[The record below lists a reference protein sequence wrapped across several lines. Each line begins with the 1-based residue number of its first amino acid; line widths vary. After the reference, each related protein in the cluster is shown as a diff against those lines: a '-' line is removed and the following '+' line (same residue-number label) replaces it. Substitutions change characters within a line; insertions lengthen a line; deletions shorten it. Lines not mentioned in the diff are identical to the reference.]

1 MRTYVPK
8 KIERRWHLI
17 DAKNKV
23 LGRLAVQIAT
33 LLSGKHK
40 PIYTPNIDVGDYVVV
55 INIQDVKITG
65 KKLEQ
70 KKYWRYTGYPG
81 GIRARTLK
89 EQKAQDPAK
98 VIVYT
103 VKGMLPRNRLREG
116 RLKRLKVFV
125 GAEHPYKKQVT
136 SRK

>member
-17 DAKNKV
+17 DAKDKV
-23 LGRLAVQIAT
+23 LGRLAVQVAT

-55 INIQDVKITG
+55 INVQDIKVTG

-98 VIVYT
+98 VIVHA
-103 VKGMLPRNRLREG
+103 VRGMLPRNRLREG

-125 GAEHPYKKQVT
+125 GAEHPYKKQMT
-136 SRK
+136 SKK

>member
-8 KIERRWHLI
+8 KIERQWHLI
-17 DAKNKV
+17 DAKDKV
-23 LGRLAVQIAT
+23 LGRLAVQVAT

-55 INIQDVKITG
+55 INVQDIKVTG

-89 EQKAQDPAK
+89 EQNAQDPDK
-98 VIVYT
+98 VIVHA
-103 VKGMLPRNRLREG
+103 VRGMLPRNRLREG

-125 GAEHPYKKQVT
+125 GAEHPYKKQLT
-136 SRK
+136 SKK